1 MKKTLTINLNNTVF
15 HIDED
20 AYEILQKYLDDLK
33 CYFATETDGAEI
45 IGDVEARI
53 SELFSERM
61 RYGLQVITISNVEEI
76 ISMLGQPSDYG
87 FVDDEPGTETRKDE
101 ESSQNETKSA
111 ADPTRIKKRLYRDK
125 DNAIIGGVASGL
137 AAYLN
142 IEASVLRLVMILI
155 FFLMFITPPSS
166 LSLIFVY
173 LIMWI
178 IIPPADSVAQKLEMK
193 GVDPNIDNISSYI
206 KDNTEKIS
214 TQAKELVNSPKSRN
228 FFSNLKDV
236 FIAVLKG
243 TVKVVVALLGG
254 CFGCLGVFIII
265 PLLIMLIALLT
276 NATEIFTVLTPSG
289 MTGPFF
295 GIWTTMPYLVT
306 SSLIIITLPL
316 LVLCYIVIQRSF
328 KWPPMNNYVK
338 WILFIIWA
346 LALIASIIWGL
357 KSLPVILQQRTFYF

>member
-33 CYFATETDGAEI
+33 SYFASETDGAEI

-53 SELFSERM
+53 SELFNERM
-61 RYGLQVITISNVEEI
+61 RYGLQVITTANVEEI

-87 FVDDEPGTETRKDE
+87 LFEEYTE
-101 ESSQNETKSA
+101 ESSKEENTGNSEPKVA
-111 ADPTRIKKRLYRDK
+111 PEPIRIKKRLYRDK
-125 DNAIIGGVASGL
+125 DNAIIGGVAAGL

-142 IEASVLRLVMILI
+142 IDAPILRLAMILI
-155 FFLMFITPPSS
+155 FFMMFITPPSS
-166 LSLIFVY
+166 LSLIFIY

-206 KDNTEKIS
+206 KDNAEKLS
-214 TQAKELVNSPKSRN
+214 SDAREFVKSQKSQN

-236 FIAVLKG
+236 FVAVLKG

-254 CFGCLGVFIII
+254 CFGCLGVLIIL
-265 PLLIMLIALLT
+265 PLLVMLIALLT
-276 NATEIFTVLTPSG
+276 NATEFFSMFAPSY
-289 MTGPFF
+289 MF
-295 GIWTTMPYLVT
+295 GSLYGNWVSMPYLVT
-306 SSLIIITLPL
+306 SSLIVISIPL
-316 LVLCYIVIQRSF
+316 LALCYIVIQRSF
-328 KWPPMNNYVK
+328 KWSPMNNYVK
-338 WILFIIWA
+338 WTLFILWA
-346 LALIASIIWGL
+346 AALIASIIWGL
-357 KSLPVILQQRTFYF
+357 KSLPIILQNNAFNF

>member
-20 AYEILQKYLDDLK
+20 AYEILQKYLDELK
-33 CYFATETDGAEI
+33 SYFATETDGAEI

-61 RYGLQVITISNVEEI
+61 RYGLQVITTTNVEEI

-87 FVDDEPGTETRKDE
+87 LFEEDSEHFNDQNAENNEPKISVE
-101 ESSQNETKSA
+101 
-111 ADPTRIKKRLYRDK
+111 PTRIKKRLYRDK

-142 IEASVLRLVMILI
+142 IEASVLRLIMILI
-155 FFLMFITPPSS
+155 FFFMFITPPTS
-166 LSLIFVY
+166 LSFIFVY

-236 FIAVLKG
+236 FISVLKG

-276 NATEIFTVLTPSG
+276 NATEIFSILTPSG

-328 KWPPMNNYVK
+328 KWPPMNKYVK

-357 KSLPVILQQRTFYF
+357 KSLPVILQHRTFYF